1 MSFLIIQGLPSKGNL
16 SEFVKLLLLVLLLF
30 IIISS
35 SSPSFFHKTF
45 ATSSPS
51 FGLQE
56 ITDQRNH
63 WVQTYGNDSS
73 HLKSGYT
80 NILAVDYLSNGKILN
95 ATYWL
100 ASNSENASTYNQP
113 YRNISYGMLI
123 DAASNPKL
131 GYNGADYDFYIEAI
145 NGKWSE
151 YLYQYSSTGNYAL
164 LGSKTNYTQPFGG
177 SSFIGPG
184 YAKLRLDLSSIN
196 YPSRYSILFYSAESF
211 KSNEDR
217 TFTSWVDIPPSPLN
231 MLTSPENI
239 SIRQGEEQLIPAEI
253 KLTSGISNNVSNITL
268 AKGHNDVASVFN
280 PNGLRVSI
288 QRIQPPLFKVEVPQQ
303 TPVGI
308 YTIHLITSILE
319 PSTATLTKPIFNN
332 KVSGILDPEFL
343 VSKKYPSIGYIT
355 SPTNLTIT
363 VIPPLDVNDQFKSFW
378 STYGQPISIIAGGFA
393 GGFASLIFSRMSRKT

>member
-164 LGSKTNYTQPFGG
+164 IGTKSNYTQPFG
-177 SSFIGPG
+177 
-184 YAKLRLDLSSIN
+184 D
-196 YPSRYSILFYSAESF
+196 YP
-211 KSNEDR
+211 
-217 TFTSWVDIPPSPLN
+217 
-231 MLTSPENI
+231 
-239 SIRQGEEQLIPAEI
+239 Q
-253 KLTSGISNNVSNITL
+253 
-268 AKGHNDVASVFN
+268 
-280 PNGLRVSI
+280 
-288 QRIQPPLFKVEVPQQ
+288 
-303 TPVGI
+303 
-308 YTIHLITSILE
+308 
-319 PSTATLTKPIFNN
+319 
-332 KVSGILDPEFL
+332 
-343 VSKKYPSIGYIT
+343 
-355 SPTNLTIT
+355 
-363 VIPPLDVNDQFKSFW
+363 
-378 STYGQPISIIAGGFA
+378 
-393 GGFASLIFSRMSRKT
+393 